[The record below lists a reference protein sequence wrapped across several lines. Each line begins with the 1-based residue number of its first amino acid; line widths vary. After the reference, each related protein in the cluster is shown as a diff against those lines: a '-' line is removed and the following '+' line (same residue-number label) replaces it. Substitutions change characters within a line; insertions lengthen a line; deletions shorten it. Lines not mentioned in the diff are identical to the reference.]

1 MEAVVSGGFVGKC
14 KVFVINKLQEK
25 GWALGKSQRWQ
36 KKMLS
41 FLSSI
46 VEKWLEEWILGYQQV
61 IHNTKLPTAAIVQAA
76 ATPTYDTKETLGLY
90 KCL

>member
-1 MEAVVSGGFVGKC
+1 METTLSGGFVCKC
-14 KVFVINKLQEK
+14 NVFVRNKLREK
-25 GWALGKSQRWQ
+25 SWALGSLQRRQ

-46 VEKWLEEWILGYQQV
+46 AEKRLEELTLGYQQV
-61 IHNTKLPTAAIVQAA
+61 IHNTKLPTVAIVQVA